1 MTKDKKEAP
10 LAISEYGGKRIKAK
24 VSLTEAR
31 QATADQALKS
41 LLCSARITLMGELDM
56 TEVNK
61 LRKDLVGRASFLGT
75 LVTHTDLVIA
85 IVAQT
90 LREHPAFNA
99 SLIGN
104 EIVLWEDI
112 NIAVAMQTKDSL
124 ARPVVRNADCKSLI
138 EISKEMKSL
147 ADRGGCGKLTAEEM
161 MGATFTIASV
171 GAEDSGYYF
180 ERLFMNQPESATF
193 CTSGITDRAVVRDGQ
208 VVIRP
213 MMTYS
218 LTYDHRVLNG
228 LDANEFVKTL
238 NDLFENPS
246 RFVL

>member
-1 MTKDKKEAP
+1 
-10 LAISEYGGKRIKAK
+10 LAISKCGGKRIKAK
-24 VSLTEAR
+24 VLLTEAR
-31 QATADQALKS
+31 RATADQALQS

-61 LRKDLVGRASFLGT
+61 LRKDLVGRASALDT

-85 IVAQT
+85 IVAQS
-90 LREHPAFNA
+90 LRKHPAFNA

-112 NIAVAMQTKDSL
+112 NIAVAMPTKDSL
-124 ARPVVRNADCKSLI
+124 ARPVVRNADRKSLI

-147 ADRGGCGKLTAEEM
+147 ADRAGCGKLKTEEM
-161 MGATFTIASV
+161 TGATFTIASV

-193 CTSGITDRAVVRDGQ
+193 CTSGISDRAVVRDGQ
-208 VVIRP
+208 IVIRP
-213 MMTYS
+213 IMTFS

-238 NDLFENPS
+238 NDLFRNPTH
-246 RFVL
+246 FIL

>member
-1 MTKDKKEAP
+1 M
-10 LAISEYGGKRIKAK
+10 AISEYGGKRIKAK
-24 VSLTEAR
+24 VSLTEVSRAN
-31 QATADQALKS
+31 ADQALQS

-61 LRKDLVGRASFLGT
+61 LRKDLVGRASSLGT

-85 IVAQT
+85 IIAQT

-99 SLIGN
+99 SLIDS

-112 NIAVAMQTKDSL
+112 NIAVAMPTKDSL
-124 ARPVVRNADCKSLI
+124 GRPVVRNADRKSLI
-138 EISKEMKSL
+138 EISQEMKSL
-147 ADRGGCGKLTAEEM
+147 ADRGGCGKLRAEEM
-161 MGATFTIASV
+161 IGATFTIASV
-171 GAEDSGYYF
+171 GAEDIGYYF

-193 CTSGITDRAVVRDGQ
+193 CTSGITDRAVVKDGQ
-208 VVIRP
+208 IVIRP
-213 MMTYS
+213 IMTYS

-238 NDLFENPS
+238 NDLFKNPT
-246 RFVL
+246 RFIL